1 MFEVDVAGYLA
12 RLGVLDEHHPS
23 PRGLRALHRAHVERV
38 AYQTVDIH
46 LGRLT
51 SVDPRASADRIARL
65 GRGGYCLV
73 LNGAFGALLGALGY
87 QVQRHR
93 GAVLIRPDLPVPGA
107 FGNHHALTVHDLPS
121 ADNPGGEWLV
131 DVGLGDGLH
140 EPLPLVAGV
149 YRQGPFTYD
158 LRPSPVLTDG
168 WRFGH
173 DPAGAFVAMDFR
185 SEPAVPAD
193 FAARHIELSTAP
205 SSRFV
210 QVFSAHRRD
219 ATGADALR
227 GCMLSRTGTGADAG
241 PTELP
246 YREEWFEALG
256 DIFGIG
262 LGDLSDAGRERL
274 WRRVRTA
281 HGVWRQGRSP
291 EDVAKPTIRTGLI
304 A

>member
-23 PRGLRALHRAHVERV
+23 PHGLRALHRAHVERV

-51 SVDPRASADRIARL
+51 SVDPRASADRIVRL

-87 QVQRHR
+87 RFRRHR
-93 GAVLIRPDLPVPGA
+93 GAVLIRRDRPAPAL
-107 FGNHHALTVHDLPS
+107 GNHHALTVRDLPS
-121 ADNPGGEWLV
+121 EDNPGGEWLV
-131 DVGLGDGLH
+131 DVGLGDALH
-140 EPLPLVAGV
+140 EPLPLVAGE

-158 LRPSPVLTDG
+158 LRPSPVHPDG
-168 WRFGH
+168 WRLGH
-173 DPAGAFVAMDFR
+173 DPAGAFVAMDFL

-193 FAARHIELSTAP
+193 FAARHIELSSAP
-205 SSRFV
+205 NSRFV

-227 GCMLSRTGTGADAG
+227 GCVLSRIGAGADAG
-241 PTELP
+241 STELAR
-246 YREEWFEALG
+246 REEWFDALG
-256 DIFGIG
+256 DLFGIG
-262 LGDLSDAGRERL
+262 LGDLSGADRERL

-291 EDVAKPTIRTGLI
+291 EDVINPAIRTGLI

>member
-12 RLGVLDEHHPS
+12 RLGMPGEHHPS
-23 PRGLRALHRAHVERV
+23 PHGLRALHRAHVERV

-51 SVDPRASADRIARL
+51 SVDPRASADRIVRL

-87 QVQRHR
+87 RFRRHR
-93 GAVLIRPDLPVPGA
+93 GAVQIRPDHPAPAL
-107 FGNHHALTVHDLPS
+107 GNHHALTVHDLPGE
-121 ADNPGGEWLV
+121 DNPGGEWLV
-131 DVGLGDGLH
+131 DVGLGDALH
-140 EPLPLVAGV
+140 EPLPLVAGE

-158 LRPSPVLTDG
+158 LRPSPTFSAG
-168 WRFGH
+168 WRLGH
-173 DPAGAFVAMDFR
+173 DPAGAFVAMDFLA
-185 SEPAVPAD
+185 EPAVPAD
-193 FAARHIELSTAP
+193 FAARHIELSSAP
-205 SSRFV
+205 NSRFV

-227 GCMLSRTGTGADAG
+227 GCVLSRTGAGADAG
-241 PTELP
+241 PVELA
-246 YREEWFEALG
+246 RRGEWFEALG
-256 DIFGIG
+256 DLFGIG
-262 LGDLSDAGRERL
+262 LGDLSDADRERL

-281 HGVWRQGRSP
+281 HGIWRQGRSP
-291 EDVAKPTIRTGLI
+291 EDVTNPAIRTGLI